1 MNEEQQKELERLS
14 LEIQRLNTNIAK
26 LRNALGTL
34 TTWLQRDLGS
44 AGVKQLLEMIE

>member
-14 LEIQRLNTNIAK
+14 IEIARLNNNIAK

-34 TTWLQRDLGS
+34 VTWQARDLGT